1 MVSNKIKYFCPL
13 FIWISFWRKL
23 VVHIERIQVED
34 GFLDGLD
41 VRLVRGL
48 NVLIGARGT
57 GKTSLIELIRFCL
70 NVRGYTEDSRN
81 KSRNHALSVLGDGQV
96 TVTLSN
102 KSESIVVSRD
112 ARDSESR
119 STNLYLKPIIFSQ
132 SEIESVGLQ
141 SRGRLHILD
150 NFRTKKQRSADA
162 EENAISNIRSIT
174 AEVEA
179 IRREIED
186 LNQKISK
193 LDEINLKLEELAPY
207 EKNFAGLS
215 TSARKKKNKLDA
227 MSESIASIS
236 VAENA
241 LSRLE
246 HMVTNWNEYLVDTK
260 LKKPSLEPWPENIGE
275 DPLTDVRLRIEQA
288 ASNVDNALKELNY
301 VRSATSEIL
310 HKYQTRKSELNL
322 QASALRKAIDAMQA
336 GAGKYVRQVQQLNER
351 KAQLESLKVV
361 SMERWRIL
369 NSLINK
375 RTEVLEILDSI
386 RDQRYQLRNKYA
398 SQLNELLGPM
408 IKTKIKRAGQF
419 VEFTTAIADVLRG
432 SGLHYNE
439 LAPAIAERV
448 SPRELLEIVDYS
460 DYESIA
466 EIVGITK
473 DRANRVLSQLK
484 EANLGKLATV
494 TIDDQVN
501 FQLLDGATYKDIS
514 QLSTGQRCTVL
525 LPLVLRYKHRVLIV
539 DQPEDHIDN
548 AFIVDTLIKSI
559 VARGPNSQIIFST
572 HNANIPVL
580 GNADRV
586 IQLSSDGRRGFI
598 STAAPLNDNSIVSA
612 IKSVMEGGEE
622 AFERRAL
629 FYGY

>member
-1 MVSNKIKYFCPL
+1 M
-13 FIWISFWRKL
+13 
-23 VVHIERIQVED
+23 HIERVQVED

-41 VRLVRGL
+41 VQLVRGL

-70 NVRGYTEDSRN
+70 NVQGYTEDPHK

-119 STNLYLKPIIFSQ
+119 STNLYLEPIIFSQ
-132 SEIESVGLQ
+132 SEIESIGLQ
-141 SRGRLHILD
+141 SRGRLKILD
-150 NFRTKKQRSADA
+150 NFRTKKQRSADD
-162 EENAISNIRSIT
+162 EEMAISNIRSIT

-215 TSARKKKNKLDA
+215 TSARKKKNELDA

-236 VAENA
+236 VAENT
-241 LSRLE
+241 LSRFE
-246 HMVTNWNEYLVDTK
+246 IMVTKWNESLVDTK

-275 DPLTDVRLRIEQA
+275 DPLTDVRSRIERA
-288 ASNVDNALKELNY
+288 SSNVDKALKELNY
-301 VRSATSEIL
+301 VKSATSEIL
-310 HKYQTRKSELNL
+310 HKYQTQKNELNL
-322 QASALRKAIDAMQA
+322 RTSTLRKAIEAMQA

-361 SMERWRIL
+361 SMERWRNL
-369 NSLINK
+369 NILINK
-375 RTEVLEILDSI
+375 RAEVLEILDLI
-386 RDQRYQLRNKYA
+386 RDKRYQLRNKNA

-408 IKTKIKRAGQF
+408 IKTKVKRAGQF
-419 VEFTTAIADVLRG
+419 AEFTTAIANVLRG

-439 LAPAIAERV
+439 LAPVIAERV
-448 SPRELLEIVDYS
+448 SPRELLEIVDNS

-484 EANLGKLATV
+484 EVNLGKLATV
-494 TIDDQVN
+494 AIDDQVN

-525 LPLVLRYKHRVLIV
+525 LPLVLRYKNRVLIV

-559 VARGPNSQIIFST
+559 VARDPNSQIIFST

-580 GNADRV
+580 GNADKV
-586 IQLSSDGRRGFI
+586 IQLGSDGHRGFV

-612 IKSVMEGGEE
+612 IKAVMEGGEE
-622 AFERRAL
+622 AFKRRAH